1 MSDHVTSF
9 YDTHPISADQILAKI
24 SAVRGNLENL
34 KPADLFDYDQD
45 HYGGLA
51 ANDAL
56 AQVAGIDEHSM
67 VLDVC
72 AGLGGPARYH
82 ATKSGSTIV
91 GIDLNQKRVDGARL
105 LSQKVGLSD
114 ALEFVNGDAQR
125 LPFDD
130 ATFDAVMSQEAF
142 LHLPDRSQAL
152 SEIHRVLKPAG
163 RLAMTD
169 WIASPAFDVAD
180 RAAMW
185 EGVAAQAVSSWMD
198 YVAMLEDAGFASI
211 AVSNLSQ
218 EWAPVLKARL
228 EMYEGLRRDAQAA
241 TGEDPH
247 EKYCAFY
254 RRFVDLVDRR
264 ILGGA
269 RVVAIKAGSD
279 PVATGD

>member
-1 MSDHVTSF
+1 MTGHVTNF
-9 YDTHPISADQILAKI
+9 YDAHPISADQILAKV

-34 KPADLFDYDQD
+34 KPSDLFDYDQD

-56 AQVAGIDEHSM
+56 ARVAGIGKHSM

-91 GIDLNQKRVDGARL
+91 GIDLNQNRVDGARV
-105 LSQKVGLSD
+105 LSQKVGL
-114 ALEFVNGDAQR
+114 ANVLEFINGDAQR

-142 LHLPDRSQAL
+142 LHLLDRSEAL
-152 SEIHRVLKPAG
+152 AEIHRVLKPAG
-163 RLAMTD
+163 RLAITD
-169 WIASPAFDVAD
+169 WIASPAFAAAD

-211 AVSNLSQ
+211 AISDLTQ

-247 EKYCAFY
+247 TAYCEFY

-269 RVVAIKAGSD
+269 RVVAIKAGAEPAAS
-279 PVATGD
+279 GD